1 MFLAKMLGKAL
12 TCAVAASLLASLP
25 AHAGSPSFSP
35 SSGAQVQLVG
45 DYYYDDDDDD
55 IDCSWPRDRY
65 ERRQCDRWRD
75 RQDRHERRKRDK
87 DTEAAIGLG
96 ILGLAVGAIVAGSV
110 AEQNAK
116 ERQRNQWGGP
126 CHRRYGYDRRS
137 NTFIGEGGRRVYC
150 R

>member
-1 MFLAKMLGKAL
+1 MMFLAKTLAR
-12 TCAVAASLLASLP
+12 TVACAVAASLLASLP
-25 AHAGSPSFSP
+25 AHAGSRSFTA
-35 SSGAQVQLVG
+35 GAQVQLVG

-55 IDCSWPRDRY
+55 IDCSWPRDSY

-75 RQDRHERRKRDK
+75 RQDRHDRRKRDK

-96 ILGLAVGAIVAGSV
+96 ILGLAVGAIVAGSI

-116 ERQRNQWGGP
+116 ERRRDQWGGP

-137 NTFIGEGGRRVYC
+137 NTFIGEGGRRFYC